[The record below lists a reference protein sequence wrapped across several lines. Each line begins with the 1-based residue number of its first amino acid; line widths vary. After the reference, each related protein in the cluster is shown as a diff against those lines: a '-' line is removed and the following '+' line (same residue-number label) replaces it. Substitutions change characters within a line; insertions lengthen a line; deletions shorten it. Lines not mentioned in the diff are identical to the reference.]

1 MGKTAT
7 TTTVRRDPAS
17 LGRDETIQIRASAEL
32 KTLLNRA
39 ATLRNQKL
47 SEFMLSSARRE
58 AEAALLDQRLFLLAP
73 AAHERFL
80 ALLDKPPRISA
91 EARRRLS
98 RKPIWE
104 RAV

>member
-1 MGKTAT
+1 MGKTALT
-7 TTTVRRDPAS
+7 TAS
-17 LGRDETIQIRASAEL
+17 RVQTRQGKDETIQIRASAEL

-73 AAHERFL
+73 APHERFL
-80 ALLDKPPRISA
+80 AILDKPPRISA
-91 EARRRLS
+91 ETRRRLS